1 MTSLITQ
8 MQSNISAANT
18 VQQSVNSVKSDN
30 KSNSVLKNIAYASF
44 AAIPIMTA
52 GGVWYGN
59 DTFVKE
65 KDNAQSTLD
74 KLLKKNLFTNEF
86 NFKNDV
92 LSKFSDLVLR
102 IKEDRPTDMPN
113 CLMVVSKDP
122 DYCDRMINWIGKTG
136 NADFV
141 TIKVGD
147 DILEHLEKA
156 EENFQKTKNWTLL
169 YVKDMEKLI
178 DHNQASFCVVEG
190 MKDIMSAAAEDYHT
204 TMIFSTADPQKLDK
218 IALQTH
224 RVRYRFLIDKINEA
238 KFWQNE
244 DIMNKTEAAS
254 KKLKELPKNKNSI
267 VKKYAIIG
275 LIAGT
280 IITTAMNIMTHIVI
294 NKNKNNK

>member
-244 DIMNKTEAAS
+244 ELMQNTEAAN
-254 KKLKELPKNKNSI
+254 KKLQKILNSKNGI
-267 VKKYAIIG
+267 IKKYAIIG
-275 LIAGT
+275 LIAGS
-280 IITTAMNIMTHIVI
+280 IITTAMNIMPQIL
-294 NKNKNNK
+294 KNKNNK